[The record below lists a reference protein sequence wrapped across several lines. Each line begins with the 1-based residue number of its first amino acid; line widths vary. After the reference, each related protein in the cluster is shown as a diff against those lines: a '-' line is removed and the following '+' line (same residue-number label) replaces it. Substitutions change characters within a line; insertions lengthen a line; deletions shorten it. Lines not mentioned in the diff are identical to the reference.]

1 MAAIVHGN
9 PRPKKT
15 LTELEP
21 VTLPMEL
28 SAVFSDC
35 AACLDAKR
43 SGSEVPRATKVIA
56 VTLSFKPT
64 CKKDKCEY
72 RCLFF

>member
-1 MAAIVHGN
+1 MVQGN

-15 LTELEP
+15 LTELDP
-21 VTLPMEL
+21 VTLPIEL

-43 SGSEVPRATKVIA
+43 SGSDVPNATKVIA
-56 VTLSFKPT
+56 VTLSLSPT
-64 CKKDKCEY
+64 
-72 RCLFF
+72 

>member
-1 MAAIVHGN
+1 MAAIVHGS

-21 VTLPMEL
+21 VTLPIEL

-43 SGSEVPRATKVIA
+43 SGKEVPNATNVIA
-56 VTLSFKPT
+56 VTLSLRPT
-64 CKKDKCEY
+64 CKQEI
-72 RCLFF
+72 FMV